1 MVPYPTQSKR
11 CRSWASVVA
20 RTWNVWMKEPWPV
33 RTGFGDAALEIRVRT
48 LVEIPLVTSSKGQST
63 IKAVLPGSAFL
74 LFLVSGVS

>member
-1 MVPYPTQSKR
+1 
-11 CRSWASVVA
+11 
-20 RTWNVWMKEPWPV
+20 MKEPWPV